1 MIHPIQMNRLL
12 YISIAFLLCSCN
24 GNKTATNEAQEARQ
38 DSIRNDDVRKADAVT
53 DSLALIAWGDTRFG
67 MTKQE
72 VMASK
77 AFSGNGKEKVNETGW
92 DSYKMGY
99 EKTFEFERQNG
110 LRELMYIKANFKE
123 NELYEVTLESL
134 ERDASHLNDMIHDCY
149 TIIGRFSERYN
160 KPLNIKE
167 GVTILDLDDNP
178 NITVAHFVIGDKGIT
193 VNLQRNNSEY
203 KYNVSIANFSF
214 PKKKREPTKQEI
226 EQQRKSDELRNDVR
240 ENSF

>member
-1 MIHPIQMNRLL
+1 MKQLL

-24 GNKTATNEAQEARQ
+24 GNKTATNEAQKEQQ
-38 DSIRNDDVRKADAVT
+38 DSIRDDEVRKAYAVT

-77 AFSGNGKEKVNETGW
+77 AFSGNGNEKVNEAGW

-110 LRELMYIKANFKE
+110 MRELMYIKANFKE

-134 ERDASHLNDMIHDCY
+134 ERDASHLDDMIHDCY
-149 TIIGRFSERYN
+149 TLIGKFTERYN
-160 KPLNIKE
+160 KPLSIKE
-167 GVTILDLDDNP
+167 EVTILDLIDNP
-178 NITVAHFVIGDKGIT
+178 YITVAHFVIGDKGIM
-193 VNLQRNNSEY
+193 VNLQRNDSEY
-203 KYNVSIANFSF
+203 KYNVSISNFSF
-214 PKKKREPTKQEI
+214 PKKKREPTKQEM

>member
-1 MIHPIQMNRLL
+1 MKQLL

-24 GNKTATNEAQEARQ
+24 GNKTATNEAQKEQQ
-38 DSIRNDDVRKADAVT
+38 DSIRDDEVRKAYAVT

-77 AFSGNGKEKVNETGW
+77 AFSGNGNEKVNEAGW

-110 LRELMYIKANFKE
+110 MREPMYIKANFKE

-134 ERDASHLNDMIHDCY
+134 EQDASHLNDLIHDCY
-149 TIIGRFSERYN
+149 TLIGKFTERYN
-160 KPLNIKE
+160 KPLSIKE
-167 GVTILDLDDNP
+167 EVTILDLNDNP
-178 NITVAHFVIGDKGIT
+178 YITVAQFVIGDKGIM
-193 VNLQRNNSEY
+193 VNLQRNDSEY

-214 PKKKREPTKQEI
+214 PKKKREPTKQEV